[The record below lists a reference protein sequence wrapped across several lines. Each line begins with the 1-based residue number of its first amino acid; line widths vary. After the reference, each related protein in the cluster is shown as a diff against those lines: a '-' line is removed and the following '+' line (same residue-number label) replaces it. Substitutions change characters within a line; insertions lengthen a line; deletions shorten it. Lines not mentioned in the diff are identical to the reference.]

1 MSRAFHSMRG
11 YVHPRAHFSGSHK
24 NLHASNVILGML
36 GVMLAVL
43 AIAHAITVASSV
55 F

>member
-11 YVHPRAHFSGSHK
+11 YVYPRAHIPGNHK
-24 NLHASNVILGML
+24 GLHASNIILGML

-43 AIAHAITVASSV
+43 VIAYAITLVAH
-55 F
+55 

>member
-1 MSRAFHSMRG
+1 MRG
-11 YVHPRAHFSGSHK
+11 YVCPRAHFSGSHE

-36 GVMLAVL
+36 DIMLAVL
-43 AIAHAITVASSV
+43 AIAHVVTLASSV